1 MIAVEQPIVSD
12 RRDTALDERI
22 ASLAALYRFDDP
34 AAVTDF
40 LSRHDFL
47 VDLLIEAREHIGTHF
62 GPDTPAAL
70 EVVYDPEDEHGEP
83 ELFAR
88 IETTLSAEEALLH
101 LDRLDE
107 GWWLDAVQRGR
118 FILQI
123 DVWFV

>member
-1 MIAVEQPIVSD
+1 MIAVKPVVSD

-47 VDLLIEAREHIGTHF
+47 VDLLIEAREHIRTHF

-70 EVVYDPEDEHGEP
+70 EVFYDMDDAQCEP
-83 ELFAR
+83 ELVAL
-88 IETTLSAEEALLH
+88 IETTLPAEEALT
-101 LDRLDE
+101 RLDCFDE
-107 GWWLDAVQRGR
+107 AWWLDAVQRGR
-118 FILQI
+118 SILMI
-123 DVWFV
+123 TLRFV

>member
-1 MIAVEQPIVSD
+1 MIAAEPIVSD
-12 RRDTALDERI
+12 QRGIALDERI
-22 ASLAALYRFDDP
+22 ASLADLYRFNDR
-34 AAVTDF
+34 AAVTGF
-40 LSRHDFL
+40 LQRHDFL
-47 VDLLIEAREHIGTHF
+47 VDLLIEAREHISTHF

-70 EVVYDPEDEHGEP
+70 EVVCDPEDEHGEP

>member
-1 MIAVEQPIVSD
+1 MIAAEPIVSD
-12 RRDTALDERI
+12 QRGIAPAERI
-22 ASLAALYRFDDP
+22 APLADLYRFNDR

-47 VDLLIEAREHIGTHF
+47 VDLLIEAREHIRTHF

-88 IETTLSAEEALLH
+88 IETTLSAEEAAVH

-107 GWWLDAVQRGR
+107 TWWLNAVPRSQ
-118 FILQI
+118 FILTI
-123 DVWFV
+123 TLRFV

>member
-1 MIAVEQPIVSD
+1 MVAVEPIVSD
-12 RRDTALDERI
+12 RRDNALDERL
-22 ASLAALYRFDDP
+22 ASLADLYRFDDRE
-34 AAVTDF
+34 AVTGF
-40 LSRHDFL
+40 LHRHDFL
-47 VDLLIEAREHIGTHF
+47 VDVLLEAREHISTHF

-70 EVVYDPEDEHGEP
+70 EVVYDPEDEHAEP

>member
-47 VDLLIEAREHIGTHF
+47 VDLLIEAREHIRTHF
-62 GPDTPAAL
+62 GPDTPTAL
-70 EVVYDPEDEHGEP
+70 EVFYDLDDELGEP
-83 ELFAR
+83 ELVAL

-107 GWWLDAVQRGR
+107 AWWLDAVQRGR
-118 FILQI
+118 FILMI
-123 DVWFV
+123 TLRFV